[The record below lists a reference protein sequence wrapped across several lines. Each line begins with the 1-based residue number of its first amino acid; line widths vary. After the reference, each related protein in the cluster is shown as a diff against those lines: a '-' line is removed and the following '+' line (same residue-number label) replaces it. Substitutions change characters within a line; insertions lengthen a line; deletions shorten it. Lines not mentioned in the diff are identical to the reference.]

1 MRDLRLVNLLLAVA
15 WLLIFSGAARAQN
28 PVRWAIKVNAPATL
42 KAGDKFTGQ
51 VTAQIAP
58 GWHLYSI
65 TQGAGGPIPTRIT
78 VPDGQSFKLAGNVS
92 GPRPRVQMDPNFEI
106 NTETHE
112 GSATFSTPLVVADAS
127 TRAQQLNING
137 RFQAGDDTKSLP
149 PRRLKLNPPVMLAA
163 TGVVA
168 LPALPSPSATPQGAK
183 ATPAIA
189 TTVNSNSNTGQPSP
203 TPAAVPSTDATMPG
217 APTGSSGADK
227 AATTSATNQSF
238 SGFNRDASLWSFIW
252 LAMTV
257 GALSLLT
264 PCVFPMVPITVSYF
278 T

>member
-42 KAGDKFTGQ
+42 KAGDKFTAQ

-78 VPDGQSFKLAGNVS
+78 VPDGQPFKLAGNVS

-127 TRAQQLNING
+127 TGAQQLNINV
-137 RFQAGDDTKSLP
+137 RFQACDDTKCLP
-149 PRRLKLNPPVMLAA
+149 PRTLKLNAPVMLAA

-168 LPALPSPSATPQGAK
+168 LPALASPSATPQGAK
-183 ATPAIA
+183 ASPSTAPALA
-189 TTVNSNSNTGQPSP
+189 TTAQSNSNTGQPSP
-203 TPAAVPSTDATMPG
+203 TPAAVTSTDATMPG
-217 APTGSSGADK
+217 APRRAG
-227 AATTSATNQSF
+227 TTSLIGATATMPES
-238 SGFNRDASLWSFIW
+238 AP
-252 LAMTV
+252 AHT
-257 GALSLLT
+257 GAALE
-264 PCVFPMVPITVSYF
+264 CG
-278 T
+278 